1 MSTAQEAKEMMTVE
15 NREQIRI
22 AYFIEEKSKRQIAT
36 EQHCSP
42 KTITKA
48 LGDAEAQPYQRTVL
62 SPAPV
67 LGPYRARI
75 DELLAE
81 NETLPRKQQRTIHK
95 IYLQLHSEQ
104 YRGSESS
111 VRTYI
116 WLKRKHS
123 QRMEVYL
130 PLEFDRGDYA
140 QADWG
145 EAEVFLAEEQLTAQI
160 FVMRLCYSRRTFVRA
175 YPTQRQEAFFDGH
188 AESFQFYGGV
198 PRHVTYDN
206 LTTAVQQILL
216 GHQRAEQRQFIALRS
231 HYVFES
237 RFCTPGEGHEKGGV
251 ESAVGYA
258 RRNFLSPP
266 PHVSNWGELNAHLLR
281 CCQADDA
288 RVVAGQSQTIGER
301 FAQERAQ
308 LRALPAHPF
317 ACCVT
322 KEVTLNKYSQVAFE
336 TNHYSV
342 PSDQAYKAL
351 TLKAYPF
358 QVVIQHG
365 ADVLA
370 THPRSYQQQQEIVN
384 WLDYLP
390 LLAQRPGAFEHA
402 KALRAARTQWPP
414 VCEQLLTRL
423 QHAHV
428 AHASAVREFVLILG
442 LLRLQPA
449 ELVEAAIR
457 EALQFGCV
465 HLAGVT
471 LCLQQRLQPARPVA
485 PLDLRQ
491 LPLLQSVGTQPLN
504 LRAYDALLSQGG
516 AA

>member
-1 MSTAQEAKEMMTVE
+1 MEKGLTLRSPEAVGYNADSQEAQEMIPVE
-15 NREQIRI
+15 DREQIRI
-22 AYFIEEKSKRQIAT
+22 AYFIEEKSKRQIAK

-42 KTITKA
+42 KTIRKA
-48 LGDAEAQPYQRTVL
+48 LGDAAAQPYQRTVPYP
-62 SPAPV
+62 SPV
-67 LGPYRARI
+67 LGPYHARI
-75 DELLAE
+75 DELLTE
-81 NETLPRKQQRTIHK
+81 NDSLPRKQRRTIHQ
-95 IYLQLHSEQ
+95 IYLQLRAEQ
-104 YRGSESS
+104 YSGSESS
-111 VRTYI
+111 VHTYI
-116 WLKRKHS
+116 WLKRKHA

-130 PLEFDRGDYA
+130 PLEFDPGDYA

-145 EAEVFLAEEQLTAQI
+145 EAEVWLAEEPLTAQL

-188 AESFQFYGGV
+188 VEAFQFYGGV
-198 PRHVTYDN
+198 PRHLTYDN

-251 ESAVGYA
+251 ESAVGYV

-266 PHVSNWGELNAHLLR
+266 PQVSGWDELNAHLLR

-288 RVVAGQSQTIGER
+288 RVVAGQAQTIGAR

-308 LRALPAHPF
+308 LGALPVQRF

-342 PSDQAYKAL
+342 PSDQAYKQL

-358 QVVIQHG
+358 QIVIQHG
-365 ADVLA
+365 DDILGS
-370 THPRSYQQQQEIVN
+370 HPRSYQQHQEIVN

-390 LLAQRPGAFEHA
+390 LLAQRPAAFEHA
-402 KALRAARTQWPP
+402 HPVGSAANPP
-414 VCEQLLTRL
+414 ASPRL
-423 QHAHV
+423 QRGH
-428 AHASAVREFVLILG
+428 
-442 LLRLQPA
+442 
-449 ELVEAAIR
+449 
-457 EALQFGCV
+457 
-465 HLAGVT
+465 
-471 LCLQQRLQPARPVA
+471 
-485 PLDLRQ
+485 
-491 LPLLQSVGTQPLN
+491 
-504 LRAYDALLSQGG
+504 RA
-516 AA
+516 